1 MLQAENGKRP
11 HDVSD
16 RTLEKIRKSLDCDAV
31 LYSELERNGGET
43 AERVIIV
50 DCVGKLAY
58 IYRYATVAYV
68 GGGFTPLLHSV
79 IEATVYGVPVSFGP
93 RIERKVTP
101 QQMIELGIGAMVQT
115 PQELSEWIDSLT
127 PDKLA
132 EIKKAAFEY
141 VKSNLGATDE
151 IIKTIENSLWQKK

>member
-1 MLQAENGKRP
+1 M
-11 HDVSD
+11 
-16 RTLEKIRKSLDCDAV
+16 
-31 LYSELERNGGET
+31 
-43 AERVIIV
+43 
-50 DCVGKLAY
+50 GKLAY
-58 IYRYATVAYV
+58 IYRYATMAYV

-101 QQMIELGIGAMVQT
+101 QQMIELGIGAMVRT
-115 PQELSEWIDSLT
+115 PQELSAWIDSLT
-127 PDKLA
+127 PDKLS